1 MRLTSCGWL
10 RVCQPSTFLLCLCF
24 TVESHVHRKPIP
36 EQKRGQISVNN
47 PYGFPAASET
57 IHVASIGQ
65 VSVSANVMHA
75 TSRVRTMSVVNR
87 RCLYHDERSAL
98 GMHTYNEQNCVGE
111 CHLNHSVQ
119 YCNCSPYFYPTRD
132 SIKSCDVIG
141 YMCLA
146 AFNEVF
152 NYVKPAEN
160 NPYFDNSTLG
170 MVCDCMSDCHSVDYI
185 SEIYTT
191 DYGSK
196 INFSKEKNAFVDV
209 HFKQPTSVMYR
220 TDIVFGWLELM
231 GNYQQMHLTVN
242 RMPHVVIGVAARS
255 LEVSLGGL
263 AGLFLGCSMLSGV
276 ELLYFFTIR
285 LFFVWSAT
293 RCRDNPQR
301 RKAKKGAYLTP
312 PTNKN
317 TVLNESQAYFI

>member
-1 MRLTSCGWL
+1 MRCRARNKQTASLT
-10 RVCQPSTFLLCLCF
+10 F
-24 TVESHVHRKPIP
+24 
-36 EQKRGQISVNN
+36 ISVND
-47 PYGFPAASET
+47 PYGFPANSET
-57 IHVASIGQ
+57 IHVASMGQ
-65 VSVSANVMHA
+65 VSVSANVMQA
-75 TSRVRTMSVVNR
+75 TSRVRSMSVANR
-87 RCLYHDERSAL
+87 RCLYHNERPAL

-170 MVCDCMSDCHSVDYI
+170 MVCNCMSDCSSIDY
-185 SEIYTT
+185 SFEIYTT

-196 INFSKEKNAFVDV
+196 DNFSKGNNVFIDV
-209 HFKQPTSVMYR
+209 HFKQPTIVMYR
-220 TDIVFGWLELM
+220 RDIVFGWLELM
-231 GNYQQMHLTVN
+231 
-242 RMPHVVIGVAARS
+242 
-255 LEVSLGGL
+255 VSLGGL

-285 LFFVWSAT
+285 LFFVWSDA
-293 RCRDNPQR
+293 RCRDKPQR

-317 TVLNESQAYFI
+317 TVLNESHAYLI